1 MNGINLLKFISNYC
15 TSTVTPKVCI
25 VGSGPAGFY
34 AAQQLLKSSS
44 DVHVDIY
51 ERLPVPYGLV
61 RFGVAPDH
69 PDVKNVI
76 NTFKKIA
83 VNSRVKFLGN
93 VDIGKDVTVK
103 QLQENYHAVLLTYGA
118 EEDRSLGIPGEN
130 LSNVLSSRQFVGW
143 YNGLPSDKNLKIN
156 LDVEEAVVVG
166 QGNVAIDVARMLL
179 TPIDELAKTDITAH
193 SLEQLSKSKIK
204 KVWMIGRRGPL
215 QAAFTIAELRE
226 MTKLKNCKTSWRMD
240 DFNGVSEMI
249 PNLPRP
255 RKRLTELMINNLND
269 STNNH
274 DNLSKEFAPI
284 FLRGPKEIIGNEFVE
299 KIRLSINVLEGTD
312 YKNQQAKDTLDIEDI
327 NCGLVLRSI
336 GYKSRQIDQSIPFDI
351 KKGKIISS
359 NGFVND
365 NLYAAGWLSTGPV
378 GVILSTM
385 NDAIYVGGKI
395 SKDLDLTTA
404 KSGSY
409 EILKI
414 LEAKNIRSVSFDDWE
429 KIDKIEISRG
439 KDVGKP
445 REKIVDVSE
454 MLEIAFS

>member
-1 MNGINLLKFISNYC
+1 MLKFIRNYC
-15 TSTVTPKVCI
+15 GSKITPKVCI

-44 DVHVDIY
+44 DVHIDIY

-69 PDVKNVI
+69 QDVKNVI
-76 NTFKKIA
+76 NTFNKIA
-83 VNSRVKFLGN
+83 INSRVKFLGN
-93 VDIGKDVTVK
+93 VNVGKDITVK

-143 YNGLPSDKNLKIN
+143 YNGFPYDKNLKIN
-156 LDVEEAVVVG
+156 LDVEEAVIVG
-166 QGNVAIDVARMLL
+166 QGNVAIDVARILL
-179 TPIDELAKTDITAH
+179 TPIDDLAKTDITAH
-193 SLEQLSKSKIK
+193 ALEQLSKSKIK

-226 MTKLKNCKTSWRMD
+226 MTKLKNCKTLWRAN
-240 DFNGVSEMI
+240 DFNGISEFI

-255 RKRLTELMINNLND
+255 RKRLTELMIKNLND
-269 STNNH
+269 SINNH
-274 DNLSKEFAPI
+274 HDNNIKKFAPI
-284 FLRGPKEIIGNEFVE
+284 FLRGPKEIIGNKFVE
-299 KIRLSINVLEGTD
+299 KIRLSVNILEGND
-312 YKNQQAKDTLDIEDI
+312 YKTQQATDTFEIEDI

-336 GYKSRQIDQSIPFDI
+336 GYKSKQIDQSIPFDI
-351 KKGKIISS
+351 KKGKIINS
-359 NGFVND
+359 NGFVED
-365 NLYAAGWLSTGPV
+365 NLYTAGWLSTGPT

-395 SKDLDLTTA
+395 SKELNTTLN

-414 LEAKNIRSVSFDDWE
+414 LDSKNIRTVSFNDWE

-439 KDVGKP
+439 KNIGKP

-454 MLEIAFS
+454 MLDIAFN